1 MIKMIQ
7 IKKSTQLMC
16 LFFYNILGDKMKIYL
31 DLVMILNFSIDFILL
46 LTVSLILKRNV
57 AITRILLGAFVGGL
71 SILFLFF
78 NMNNILLFLFKIII
92 SIFMILITFKY
103 INLKYTLVNLLYLY
117 MTSIILGGFLY
128 LLNIEFSYKKVGII
142 FINNGLSINFIFLII
157 FSPIILYIY
166 IKQTKYLRYNY
177 SNYYNVEIIIQN
189 KKYKYTAYMD
199 TGNVLVD
206 SLTKKSVILID
217 KRKLLF
223 NIKEFRL
230 IPYMGVNGS
239 NMIKVVKIDKLLFN
253 NREYINVLL
262 GIMDNISLDGI
273 DVILNRNLLED

>member
-1 MIKMIQ
+1 
-7 IKKSTQLMC
+7 MC
-16 LFFYNILGDKMKIYL
+16 LFFYTCMGDIMKIYL
-31 DLVMILNFSIDFILL
+31 DLIMILNFVIDFILL
-46 LTVSLILKRNV
+46 LTVSLILKRN
-57 AITRILLGAFVGGL
+57 ISLTRIMMGAFIGGL

-78 NMNNILLFLFKIII
+78 DMNSIILFIFKIII
-92 SIFMILITFKY
+92 SILMILITFKY
-103 INLKYTLVNLLYLY
+103 INIKYTLINLLYLY
-117 MTSIILGGFLY
+117 MSSIILGGFLY

-142 FINNGLSINFIFLII
+142 FINNGLSINFIFLLI

-166 IKQTKYLRYNY
+166 IKQTKNLRYNY
-177 SNYYNVEIIIQN
+177 SNYYNIEIINKN

-199 TGNVLVD
+199 SGNVLVD

-230 IPYMGVNGS
+230 IPYMGVNGP

-253 NREYINVLL
+253 NKEYNNVLL
-262 GIMDNISLDGI
+262 GIMDNISLDGV
-273 DVILNRNLLED
+273 DVILNRKLLEE

>member
-1 MIKMIQ
+1 
-7 IKKSTQLMC
+7 
-16 LFFYNILGDKMKIYL
+16 MKIYL
-31 DLVMILNFSIDFILL
+31 DLIMILNFFIDFILL

-57 AITRILLGAFVGGL
+57 SITRIMLGAFVGGI

-78 NMNNILLFLFKIII
+78 NINSIILFLFKIII
-92 SIFMILITFKY
+92 SILMVLITFRYKN
-103 INLKYTLVNLLYLY
+103 IKYTLINLLYLY
-117 MTSIILGGFLY
+117 MSSIILGGFLY

-142 FINNGLSINFIFLII
+142 FINNGLSINFVFLII

-166 IKQTKYLRYNY
+166 IKQTNNLRYNY
-177 SNYYNVEIIIQN
+177 SNYYNIEIINKN

-199 TGNVLVD
+199 SGNVLVD

-230 IPYMGVNGS
+230 IPYMGVNGY

-253 NREYINVLL
+253 NKEYNNVLL
-262 GIMDNISLDGI
+262 GIMDNISLDGV
-273 DVILNRNLLED
+273 DVILNRKLLEE